1 MSDFRFEQAN
11 FHPQRAYFKPERT
24 VLGPQRADSGS
35 RRARL
40 ELERPEGDVWTY
52 VWMYGE
58 TDGRL
63 EIHPCVLQDIGPLRP
78 LLKKCRKPSFSTFR
92 LDHHRRTNAK

>member
-11 FHPQRAYFKPERT
+11 FHPQRAYFKPERA

-40 ELERPEGDVWTY
+40 GLERPEGDVWTY
-52 VWMYGE
+52 YGCMERRMDVWKFTPVSY
-58 TDGRL
+58 
-63 EIHPCVLQDIGPLRP
+63 
-78 LLKKCRKPSFSTFR
+78 
-92 LDHHRRTNAK
+92 RTSAF